1 MEVANT
7 LAYNDSATI
16 TAIKMYSNGPVWEA
30 NLESFG
36 FSSIFQHSTSEL
48 QWVSDRK

>member
-16 TAIKMYSNGPVWEA
+16 AAAKNIYSSGSVITILHFLRNLPTGPI
-30 NLESFG
+30 S
-36 FSSIFQHSTSEL
+36 
-48 QWVSDRK
+48 

>member
-16 TAIKMYSNGPVWEA
+16 AAAKIFIVLGP
-30 NLESFG
+30 
-36 FSSIFQHSTSEL
+36 
-48 QWVSDRK
+48 